1 MQRGYCYP
9 LPMRIRDR
17 RIHAVG
23 ALLIGAVRG
32 ANRHGREGRRIVSP
46 FSATLHDLAGE
57 SRESQIASIDA

>member
-1 MQRGYCYP
+1 
-9 LPMRIRDR
+9 
-17 RIHAVG
+17 VG
-23 ALLIGAVRG
+23 ALLIGAGRG